1 MGVFAGESFS
11 SMSCEYVPLINFFVL
26 NFEQKDYYYINLKC
40 RNKHSFNILLD
51 KFKIYVDELKEKI
64 NKNKQKDNKNIN
76 IDDFMYNTIKEDKI
90 YDDTKCEKHK
100 KIIEKICKKCQINL
114 CNECQHACDGIINIK
129 DYLLKQ
135 EEKTELE
142 NILNFLDKIF
152 SQSNFFNQNEDLYFL
167 VSLIINRY
175 LKNEFSYEIIQNCKN
190 CLNFNYKEE
199 LIELMNSKIDF
210 KEKAIKVINLY
221 NNPSKLLLSPSY
233 IINVSKIKNI
243 KTYEIKEFESE
254 KYYWDLID
262 LSEKRFALFNFECFD
277 VFDKDTLKLIFS
289 YEFENKKEEK
299 EEEEEDYDNYFFL
312 LYLKKGNIIIFK
324 KNIILIY
331 QILDTSLKK
340 INEKKSGKTIINAVE
355 LENKKIIATTMNDIL
370 LYNFINNNLELELKI
385 GIFNIEE
392 ENYGYSSLLDLKDS
406 QNILIYH
413 GKTKGY
419 FNYIEKVF
427 TKKEENNDNNSCI
440 LFNNNL
446 LLELEGFINIRDIKT
461 FDVINSHEMD
471 TPAHRIYKLNDGS
484 FLCGLYSKHEL
495 YLQQY
500 VYEYD
505 NVIDLETISFP
516 NNRGHFGFIHQFKNG
531 NIILSA
537 NGTIYILN

>member
-11 SMSCEYVPLINFFVL
+11 GMNCEYVPLIHFFVL
-26 NFEQKDYYYINLKC
+26 NFEEIDYYYINLKC

-51 KFKIYVDELKEKI
+51 KFKNFVDNLKERI
-64 NKNKQKDNKNIN
+64 NKNKQNDNQN
-76 IDDFMYNTIKEDKI
+76 IDDVMYNTIKEDKI

-100 KIIEKICKKCQINL
+100 KNIEKICKKCQINL
-114 CNECQHACDGIINIK
+114 CNECQHACDGVINIK

-135 EEKTELE
+135 EEKIELE

-152 SQSNFFNQNEDLYFL
+152 SQSKFSYQNENLFFL

-175 LKNEFSYEIIQNCKN
+175 LKNEYCYEIIQNCKN

-199 LIELMNSKIDF
+199 LIEIMNSKVDF
-210 KEKAIKVINLY
+210 KEKAIKIINLY
-221 NNPSKLLLSPSY
+221 KYPPELLLSPSY
-233 IINVSKIKNI
+233 AINLSKIKNI
-243 KTYEIKEFESE
+243 KTYEIKEFENK

-262 LSEKRFALFNFECFD
+262 LSEKRFALFDFECFD
-277 VFDKDTLKLIFS
+277 VYDKDSLKLIFS
-289 YEFENKKEEK
+289 YKYENKN
-299 EEEEEDYDNYFFL
+299 EEEDNDNYFIL
-312 LYLKKGNIIIFK
+312 LYLKNGNLIMFK
-324 KNIILIY
+324 KNLIIIY

-340 INEKKSGKTIINAVE
+340 VYEKNSGKTIINAIE
-355 LENKKIIATTMNDIL
+355 LENKKIIATTTNDIL
-370 LYNFINNNLELELKI
+370 IYNFIDNNLELELKI
-385 GIFNIEE
+385 DIFNEE
-392 ENYGYSSLLDLKDS
+392 EEIYGDKLIDLKDS

-413 GKTKGY
+413 GKAKGY
-419 FNYIEKVF
+419 FNYIKKEF
-427 TKKEENNDNNSCI
+427 IKKEENNDNKGCI

-446 LLELEGFINIRDIKT
+446 LIELEGFINIRDIKT
-461 FDVINSHEMD
+461 FELMNSHEMD
-471 TPAHRIYKLNDGS
+471 TPGHRIYKLNDGS

-505 NVIDLETISFP
+505 NVIDLQIICFP